1 MITIKNVTKTYNKGA
16 SNAFEALHEVNLE
29 IPEKEMTAIVGA
41 SGAGKSTLL
50 HIIGCIDDYD
60 SGEYELDGML
70 IKGKK
75 DKELAQI
82 RNEKIGL
89 VMQDY
94 ALVEEFTALDNVM
107 LPLDFAKKK
116 KAQRKKLAEE
126 ALERV
131 GMKEFCKRPVR
142 KLSGGQKQR
151 VAIARAIVNNPVVLL
166 ADEPTGALDSGTSAE
181 IMQLLKELNRKGM
194 TIVIITHD
202 KEVAAQ
208 CDRQIEICDGRVRE
222 DVE

>member
-1 MITIKNVTKTYNKGA
+1 MITIKNITKTYNKGA

-29 IPEKEMTAIVGA
+29 IPEKEMAAIVGA

-60 SGEYELDGML
+60 SGEYELDGIL

-94 ALVEEFTALDNVM
+94 ALVEEFTALENVM

-151 VAIARAIVNNPVVLL
+151 VAIARAIVNDPVVLL

-222 DVE
+222 DVG

>member
-1 MITIKNVTKTYNKGA
+1 MITIKNITKTYNKGA

-94 ALVEEFTALDNVM
+94 ALVEEFTALENVM

-222 DVE
+222 DVG

>member
-94 ALVEEFTALDNVM
+94 ALVEEFTALENVM

-151 VAIARAIVNNPVVLL
+151 VAIARAIVNKPVVLL

-222 DVE
+222 DVR

>member
-94 ALVEEFTALDNVM
+94 ALVEEFTALENVM

-151 VAIARAIVNNPVVLL
+151 VAIARAIVNDPVVLL

-222 DVE
+222 DVG

>member
-1 MITIKNVTKTYNKGA
+1 MITIKNITKTYNKGA

-60 SGEYELDGML
+60 SGEYELDGIL

-94 ALVEEFTALDNVM
+94 ALVEEFTALENVM

-151 VAIARAIVNNPVVLL
+151 VAIARAIVNDPVVLL

-222 DVE
+222 DVG

>member
-1 MITIKNVTKTYNKGA
+1 MITIKNITKTYNKGA

-94 ALVEEFTALDNVM
+94 ALVEEFTALENVM

-151 VAIARAIVNNPVVLL
+151 VAIARAIVNDPVVLL

-222 DVE
+222 DVG

>member
-50 HIIGCIDDYD
+50 HILGCIDDYD

-94 ALVEEFTALDNVM
+94 ALVEEFTALENVM

-151 VAIARAIVNNPVVLL
+151 VAIARAIVNKPVVLL

-222 DVE
+222 DVG

>member
-94 ALVEEFTALDNVM
+94 ALVEEFTALENVM

-116 KAQRKKLAEE
+116 KGQRKKLAEE

-151 VAIARAIVNNPVVLL
+151 VAIARAIVNDPVVLL

-222 DVE
+222 DVG

>member
-75 DKELAQI
+75 DNELAQI

-94 ALVEEFTALDNVM
+94 ALVEEFTALENVM

-151 VAIARAIVNNPVVLL
+151 VAIARAIVNDPVVLL

-222 DVE
+222 DVG

>member
-94 ALVEEFTALDNVM
+94 ALVEEFTALENVM

-116 KAQRKKLAEE
+116 KGQRKKLAEE

-131 GMKEFCKRPVR
+131 GMKEFFKRPVR

-151 VAIARAIVNNPVVLL
+151 VAIARAIVNDPVVLL

-222 DVE
+222 DVG

>member
-94 ALVEEFTALDNVM
+94 ALVEEFTALENVM

-151 VAIARAIVNNPVVLL
+151 VAIARAIVNDPVVLL
-166 ADEPTGALDSGTSAE
+166 EDEPT
-181 IMQLLKELNRKGM
+181 
-194 TIVIITHD
+194 
-202 KEVAAQ
+202 
-208 CDRQIEICDGRVRE
+208 
-222 DVE
+222 

>member
-1 MITIKNVTKTYNKGA
+1 MITIKNITKTYNKGA

-94 ALVEEFTALDNVM
+94 ALVEEFTALENVM

-208 CDRQIEICDGRVRE
+208 CNRQIEICDGRVRE
-222 DVE
+222 DVG

>member
-94 ALVEEFTALDNVM
+94 ALVEEFTALENVM

-222 DVE
+222 DVG